1 MVFQKQFKISQMK
14 LAFISNV
21 CGCLWAG
28 SEELWLG
35 AAMVALLNGHQVLAC
50 VHSDLCKS
58 SQIKD
63 FKNAGGTVETWSRGA
78 VARFEGIRQKI
89 HPNFSLNKL
98 GRPDV
103 VLVSAGALPAINYV
117 PGLSRFL
124 METEIPFGILCQF
137 NSDSL
142 AMTPC
147 ERQMT
152 RNLLNKSSFQIFVSQ
167 HNLTL
172 AKRQFALELPKAEV
186 IYNPI
191 RTFLDAPLQIP
202 DFQNGVVFGCV
213 ARFETLWKGQDLLIE
228 ILSKPP
234 WTDRNWT
241 LHLFG
246 EGPDLEHVRAYTS
259 LVGLGDRVFFNG
271 YVRDLKKIWDKCH
284 CMVLPS
290 RGEGTPLAV
299 LEAMMCGRPV
309 VTTDVGGN
317 REVLEEGVTGW
328 IAEAATPAS
337 FDAALERAWN
347 AKSKWAEMGACSHS
361 KALEI
366 AGLKPSNRLFETLV
380 S

>member
-1 MVFQKQFKISQMK
+1 MKI
-14 LAFISNV
+14 AIISNV
-21 CGCLWAG
+21 AGCLWAG
-28 SEELWLG
+28 SEELWWG
-35 AAMVALLNGHQVLAC
+35 AAMEALSSSHHVLAC
-50 VHSDLCKS
+50 LHTDLCNS
-58 SQIKD
+58 SQLKD

-78 VARFEGIRQKI
+78 ISRFEGIRQKI
-89 HPNFSLNKL
+89 RPNFSLKKL

-142 AMTPC
+142 AMSPR
-147 ERQMT
+147 EREMT
-152 RNLLNKSSFQIFVSQ
+152 RNLLIKSSFQVFVSNQ
-167 HNLTL
+167 NLSL
-172 AKRQFALELPKAEV
+172 AKRQFALQLPKAEV

-191 RTFLDAPLQIP
+191 RTVLDAPLQFP
-202 DFQNGVVFGCV
+202 KLQCSVAFGCV
-213 ARFETLWKGQDLLIE
+213 ARFDTLWKGQDLLIE

-234 WTDRNWT
+234 WAKRKWT
-241 LHLFG
+241 LHFYG
-246 EGPDLEHVRAYTS
+246 EGPDLEYVKNYTS
-259 LVGLGDRVFFNG
+259 MIGLGDRIFFEG
-271 YVRDLKKIWDKCH
+271 YIRDLKKIWDKCH
-284 CMVLPS
+284 CIVLPS
-290 RGEGTPLAV
+290 RGEGTPLAI
-299 LEAMMCGRPV
+299 LEAMMYGRPV

-347 AKSKWAEMGACSHS
+347 LRLNWAEMGVKAHL

-366 AGLKPSNRLFETLV
+366 FKFRPTSSLLKIMESLVNKTISN
-380 S
+380 

>member
-1 MVFQKQFKISQMK
+1 MNI
-14 LAFISNV
+14 AIISNV
-21 CGCLWAG
+21 AGCEWAG
-28 SEELWLG
+28 SEELWWG
-35 AAMVALLNGHQVLAC
+35 AAMEALSNGHQVLAC
-50 VHSDLCKS
+50 LHPDLCNS
-58 SQIKD
+58 TRIKD
-63 FKNAGGTVETWSRGA
+63 FKYSGGSVETWSRGA
-78 VARFEGIRQKI
+78 ISRFEGIRQKI
-89 HPNFSLNKL
+89 SPNFSRKKL

-103 VLVSAGALPAINYV
+103 ILVSAGALPAISYV

-142 AMTPC
+142 AMAPC
-147 ERQMT
+147 EREMT
-152 RNLLNKSSFQIFVSQ
+152 RNLLIKSSFQVFVSQ
-167 HNLTL
+167 QNLTL
-172 AKRQFALELPKAEV
+172 ARRQFALELHQAEV

-191 RTFLDAPLQIP
+191 RTVLDAPLQFP
-202 DFQNGVVFGCV
+202 DLQNGVAFGCV

-271 YVRDLKKIWDKCH
+271 YVRDLKEIWGRCH

-317 REVLEEGVTGW
+317 REVLEEGLTGW

-337 FDAALERAWN
+337 FDAALERAWI
-347 AKSKWAEMGACSHS
+347 AKSRWAEMGASAHS
-361 KALEI
+361 KALRLAE
-366 AGLKPSNRLFETLV
+366 LKPSNRLFETLF

>member
-1 MVFQKQFKISQMK
+1 MKIS
-14 LAFISNV
+14 FISNV
-21 CGCLWAG
+21 CGCSWAG
-28 SEELWLG
+28 SEELWQG
-35 AAMVALLNGHQVLAC
+35 VAMEALSNGHKVLAC

-58 SQIKD
+58 SQIND
-63 FKNAGGTVETWSRGA
+63 FKNAGGTVKTWLRGA

-89 HPNFSLNKL
+89 HPNFSLDKL

-142 AMTPC
+142 AMAPR

-152 RNLLNKSSFQIFVSQ
+152 RNLLIKSSFQIFVSQ
-167 HNLTL
+167 HNLNL

-191 RTFLDAPLQIP
+191 RTVLDAPLHIP
-202 DFQNGVVFGCV
+202 DFQNGAAFGCV
-213 ARFETLWKGQDLLIE
+213 ARFESLWKGQDLLVE
-228 ILSKPP
+228 ILSKPL

-246 EGPDLEHVRAYTS
+246 EGPDLEHVKAYTS

-271 YVRDLKKIWDKCH
+271 YVRDLNKIWDKCH

-299 LEAMMCGRPV
+299 LEAMMCGRPI

-317 REVLEEGVTGW
+317 AEIVEDGVTGW
-328 IAEAATPAS
+328 IAEAATPSS
-337 FDAALERAWN
+337 FSRAMERAWE
-347 AKSKWAEMGACSHS
+347 SRDRWEEMGRAAHH
-361 KALEI
+361 KAKQLSSLNPSAKLLEI
-366 AGLKPSNRLFETLV
+366 LQNFFMQTRAL
-380 S
+380 